1 MFLGFEKGKHIK
13 SLAGYS
19 SKQSQVITTILFLVI
34 SAITC
39 RASEP
44 DKADEIRCFTSAL
57 MDPSEISTLL
67 LLFYYVPHFITV
79 HYRIQ

>member
-1 MFLGFEKGKHIK
+1 MFLSLRKGKHIK

-19 SKQSQVITTILFLVI
+19 GKQSQVITTILFLVI

-44 DKADEIRCFTSAL
+44 DKPDEICCFRSAL
-57 MDPSEISTLL
+57 MDPFEIPTLL